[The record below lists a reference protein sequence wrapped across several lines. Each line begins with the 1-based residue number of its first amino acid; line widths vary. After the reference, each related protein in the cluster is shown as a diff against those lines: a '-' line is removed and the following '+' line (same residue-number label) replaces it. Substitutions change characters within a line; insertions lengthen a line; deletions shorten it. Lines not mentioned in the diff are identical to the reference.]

1 MNYAHY
7 DCDLLVLIN
16 SEVVAASVLTRVI
29 KARMDPSYLGGHCL
43 LAFVVSQILSQC
55 ESFLTIDACHQTHYH
70 RLSDR
75 QPLRLS

>member
-29 KARMDPSYLGGHCL
+29 KARMDP
-43 LAFVVSQILSQC
+43 
-55 ESFLTIDACHQTHYH
+55 
-70 RLSDR
+70 
-75 QPLRLS
+75 